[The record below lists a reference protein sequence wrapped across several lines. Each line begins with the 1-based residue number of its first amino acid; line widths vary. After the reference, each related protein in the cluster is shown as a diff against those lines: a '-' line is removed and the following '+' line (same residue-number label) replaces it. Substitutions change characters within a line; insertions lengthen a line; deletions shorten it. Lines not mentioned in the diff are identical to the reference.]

1 MCVWSHLSTLLLN
14 YAEVYFLFK
23 LVTQITA
30 RREKGGERKIR
41 FKWFKSEGIA
51 LATLVVKP
59 VSDLPTSGW
68 ISKVFTTWPFRFWDT
83 QVWCAKLAR
92 RESNVVLY
100 TCNFRNIKDLLFALK
115 IILTLR
121 QLSDIRKKKKLY
133 QFKWFE
139 TYWMFSPNCKLSSVF
154 FFYFLFFYVIFVAK
168 QSPNLIWVSTDVPPS
183 FFYQNCFILAADLT
197 YSPLSCMSWSFIFD
211 VEAPLTPPHPR
222 HRFLAQTSYYRLLD
236 FMCARLWLPL
246 GTGATFSISAFSPVL
261 AGWCVYYLS
270 HRNQIFLY
278 DSWE

>member
-154 FFYFLFFYVIFVAK
+154 FFLFSFLLCNFRCKTIP
-168 QSPNLIWVSTDVPPS
+168 QSYLS
-183 FFYQNCFILAADLT
+183 FHRCAPLVLLPELLY
-197 YSPLSCMSWSFIFD
+197 LSCWFDIFP
-211 VEAPLTPPHPR
+211 PLLYELVFHLWRWGSPHP
-222 HRFLAQTSYYRLLD
+222 TSSPAPFSCANVILSSLGFHVRTTLTSTWYRCNILNFSLFTCSCRLMCLLP
-236 FMCARLWLPL
+236 FP
-246 GTGATFSISAFSPVL
+246 
-261 AGWCVYYLS
+261 
-270 HRNQIFLY
+270 
-278 DSWE
+278 